1 MYPHAQCWH
10 SLLYCALHASAC
22 FRPGNLQPFTMQYVI
37 CTHMLNVDTP
47 CFIVPSTLLHAS
59 VLETHNPSF
68 TKQYVIHIT
77 YCVTYHILC
86 YIPLTVLH
94 ITYCVTYHILCYI
107 SHTVLHITYCATY
120 HILCYIPHTVL
131 NTYHILCYIPHNV
144 LHTTYCATYH
154 ILYVSTCLIL
164 TVLALSCTPRFRMF
178 VCW

>member
-1 MYPHAQCWH
+1 MLTLLALLCPPRFCMLPSWKFTTLYHAICNMYPHAQCWH

-22 FRPGNLQPFTMQYVI
+22 FCPWNSQPFLYQAVCYTYYILCYIPHTV
-37 CTHMLNVDTP
+37 
-47 CFIVPSTLLHAS
+47 LH
-59 VLETHNPSF
+59 T
-68 TKQYVIHIT
+68 T
-77 YCVTYHILC
+77 YCATYHILC
-86 YIPLTVLH
+86 YLP
-94 ITYCVTYHILCYI
+94 
-107 SHTVLHITYCATY
+107 HTVLHITYCATY